1 MKNIVISAIM
11 ACTMLLS
18 APCASANSPETI
30 RQTISAGDYASAFS
44 QAETLETAEGY
55 ALAAESLLSEIMLGQ
70 AENNKKQAKRARKL
84 TEAAL
89 ALDPTHQNARLQ
101 FALADGFVA
110 RETGDVS
117 AWMKKLQKKTEAIV
131 QAYRMDFP
139 EDPRGSAMLGA
150 WHLTIARKAGGKN
163 AEKWFGASVEQGQS
177 LFRSA
182 QTVWPD
188 DVIIGVN
195 YAFALLALADEDLED
210 SVEARQTL
218 QRIASLTAED
228 HMSTVLKTYAAQALK
243 NIEDRSAVRA
253 YADLFLN
260 GKVPVFS
267 AEED

>member
-1 MKNIVISAIM
+1 
-11 ACTMLLS
+11 
-18 APCASANSPETI
+18 
-30 RQTISAGDYASAFS
+30 
-44 QAETLETAEGY
+44 
-55 ALAAESLLSEIMLGQ
+55 
-70 AENNKKQAKRARKL
+70 
-84 TEAAL
+84 
-89 ALDPTHQNARLQ
+89 
-101 FALADGFVA
+101 
-110 RETGDVS
+110 
-117 AWMKKLQKKTEAIV
+117 
-131 QAYRMDFP
+131 
-139 EDPRGSAMLGA
+139 MLGA
-150 WHLTIARKAGGKN
+150 WHLTIARKAGNKN